1 MRCETVTHRRGF
13 TITELMVAMT
23 IAPIVTLC
31 MWVLV
36 ADSHRG
42 WNKTYNRV
50 YGDVIADGYVAQ
62 KTFDAVV
69 RKSSIKR
76 EFLGDGEVEVYYYSD
91 IENPISLDRYARFYV
106 ADERLMVDY
115 GELDEGGI
123 PQDSSSTVT
132 LARNVQA
139 AQFTLAGTSVQMILS
154 LDDGS
159 QSLTVAS
166 TAVRHNE

>member
-13 TITELMVAMT
+13 TITELIAAMT
-23 IAPIVTLC
+23 MAPIVILC
-31 MWVLV
+31 MWVV
-36 ADSHRG
+36 VVDGHRG
-42 WNKTYNRV
+42 WNKVYDRV
-50 YGDVIADGYVAQ
+50 YGDVVTDGYVAK

-91 IENPISLDRYARFYV
+91 VENPISLDRYARFYI
-106 ADERLMVDY
+106 ADERLLVDY
-115 GELDEGGI
+115 GGLDEGGI

-132 LARNVQA
+132 LARNVKA

-154 LDDGS
+154 LDNGS

>member
-1 MRCETVTHRRGF
+1 
-13 TITELMVAMT
+13 
-23 IAPIVTLC
+23 

-76 EFLGDGEVEVYYYSD
+76 EFLGDGEVELYYYSD
-91 IENPISLDRYARFYV
+91 IENPISLDRYARFYI
-106 ADERLMVDY
+106 ADEQLLVDY
-115 GELDEGGI
+115 GGLDEGGI
-123 PQDSSSTVT
+123 PQDSSTTVT
-132 LARNVQA
+132 LAHNVQA

>member
-1 MRCETVTHRRGF
+1 MRCKTVTHKRGF
-13 TITELMVAMT
+13 TITELTVAMT
-23 IAPIVTLC
+23 MAPIVTLC
-31 MWVLV
+31 MWVV
-36 ADSHRG
+36 VVDGHRG
-42 WNKTYNRV
+42 WNKVYNRV
-50 YGDVIADGYVAQ
+50 YGDVVTDGYVAQ

-69 RKSSIKR
+69 RKSSVKR

-91 IENPISLDRYARFYV
+91 VENPISLDRYARFYV
-106 ADERLMVDY
+106 ADERLLVDY

-139 AQFTLAGTSVQMILS
+139 VQFTLAGTSVQMILS

-159 QSLTVAS
+159 QVLTVAS